1 MKKAIYAGALF
12 GAFYAGWEL
21 CRKNALNNLTKALP
35 MISDTMFDVVLKVE
49 RGEITEEEARRIAL
63 EAAQK
68 VKEVLRSSSHN

>member
-21 CRKNALNNLTKALP
+21 CRKNSLNNLSKALP
-35 MISDTMFDVVLKVE
+35 MISDTMFDVILKVE
-49 RGEITEEEARRIAL
+49 RGEITEEEGRRIGL

-68 VKEVLRSSSHN
+68 VKEVLRSSAHN